1 MIFFTPRTIIHGKSD
16 ANKSANERAFGD
28 LARAEYFADSSLEA
42 IMNFGLRQVFRL
54 RYRIFRGRLAITIVF
69 ALLASSFSGQTSATG
84 ALAGEILDPTGAVIP
99 SATLLLVNQ
108 STRRTLTAK
117 SSDSGRFSF
126 LLLPPGSYELQAR
139 KTDFETLYLFDL
151 EVYVTETL
159 EVEARMRIATQFQN
173 TEVLSQPLMVQIDN
187 SALGRVVNESTV
199 TGLPLVTRNFAQ
211 IAGLSPGV
219 AVGVYNAGELGLGGT
234 ALSQIAASNDG
245 IFVHG
250 ARSYDNNFLL
260 DGVSVSDVQGS
271 GSGSGGIPL
280 PNPDSLQEFKVQ
292 TGQYD
297 AGYGRYSGANVS
309 LVTKMGATTFHGNV
323 FEFFRNKVLNANDYF
338 RNLAGQPRGVLNEN
352 QFGFSLGGPVKK
364 EKLFFF
370 SSYQGTRQVN
380 GLASGQSRVGCV
392 ASVVEPPLTNDRS
405 PAALGRLFAGMAGSL
420 GGVTIKADGSNINPS
435 ALALANLKLPDGSFV
450 IPTPQT
456 NDQSKPLVQQGFS
469 VFSNP
474 CHFSENQFLANLEY
488 LHSTT
493 SKYDIRFFISPDNQN
508 VTLPGNG
515 LNPIGNVPG
524 FSSPS
529 NSDFVVVSIAR
540 TDTFRNGSL
549 NEGRFG
555 YVRITTNTRAE
566 SAFNWSGIGVAE
578 GEMSHNNELPSLEIQ
593 GSVSIASG
601 FPRNITQNSFF
612 FGNVYSLVHGAHT
625 LRLGGSITRI
635 QDNINLV
642 GLGSFLRFLSWP
654 DFLLGLSA
662 AGNGTR
668 FSNVF
673 SSFDDFG
680 LTQREYRAWEGS
692 AFAQDNYRIT
702 SSLTLNAGIR
712 YERLGQFG
720 DNLGRNASF
729 DFNKAV
735 ANPPPAGS
743 LAGYIV
749 ASNFPG
755 TLPAGVARTNNT
767 FGNYA
772 EGQNTIVPRI
782 GFAQLIVPGSV
793 RSVLRGGYGMYYSRP
808 TGQAFYQNVLGA
820 PFSVFRLNSGLAN
833 ASATFQAP
841 FPQPF
846 PTPQSFPM
854 FPAYSPTSAT
864 TVYAVSP
871 YFQPAVIQQY
881 SLNLQTEVQEG
892 WLLEVGYVGT
902 HGLHLVRQRSLNQ
915 ALFASAENPIRGVST
930 NTVANIASRLPVLG
944 VPPDSGV
951 EMESEGGSSYNGLEV
966 SMTKRLSH
974 GFQFLASY
982 TFSKT
987 LDTDGADINSTSS
1000 GNGLTLGDQNSPIM
1014 RWGRASFDRTHR
1026 FVVSGIWGFPTPGK
1040 AFERRFFGGWGISG
1054 IATIQSGKATTIA
1067 DTNPNNVFGIIE
1079 DKAGL
1084 SGTCTKSQFV
1094 AGGPI
1099 TGKLDHYFN
1108 ASCFLTPPVIGAAGI
1123 GTGFGN
1129 SATGITNGPGQANID
1144 LAISKT
1150 RRLRWLSD
1158 GSVQFRTEVY
1168 NALNHPQFAD
1178 PDNDFASPA
1187 FGVISRTSVN
1197 PRIVQFALKLA
1208 F

>member
-1 MIFFTPRTIIHGKSD
+1 MNLRLGQVYRLLPRICLSGLT
-16 ANKSANERAFGD
+16 ATA
-28 LARAEYFADSSLEA
+28 A
-42 IMNFGLRQVFRL
+42 I
-54 RYRIFRGRLAITIVF
+54 
-69 ALLASSFSGQTSATG
+69 ALLISPLSSQTTATG
-84 ALAGEILDPTGAVIP
+84 ALAGELLDPSGAVIP
-99 SATLLLVNQ
+99 GATLRLVDQ
-108 STRRTLTAK
+108 STSRTLTAI

-126 LLLPPGSYELQAR
+126 LLLPPGSYELQAS
-139 KTDFETLYLFDL
+139 KTDFETLKLFGL

-159 EVEARMRIATQFQN
+159 EVEARMRLATQFQQ
-173 TEVLSQPLMVQIDN
+173 TQVVSEPLMVQTDN

-219 AVGVYNAGELGLGGT
+219 AVGVYNAGELGMGGT
-234 ALSQIAASNDG
+234 ALSQIAPSNDG

-297 AGYGRYSGANVS
+297 AGYGRYAGANVS
-309 LVTKMGATTFHGNV
+309 LVTKTGANTFHGNV
-323 FEFFRNKVLNANDYF
+323 FEFFRNKVLNANDFF
-338 RNLAGQPRGVLNEN
+338 RNLAGQPRAVLDEN
-352 QFGFSLGGPVKK
+352 QFGFSLGGPIKK
-364 EKLFFF
+364 EKLLFF
-370 SSYQGTRQVN
+370 SSYQGTRQDN

-456 NDQSKPLVQQGFS
+456 RDQSKPFVQEGFS
-469 VFSNP
+469 VFSDP
-474 CHFSENQFLANLEY
+474 CHFSQNQFLANLEH
-488 LHSTT
+488 LSSTT
-493 SKYDIRFFISPDNQN
+493 GKYDIRFFVSPDNQN
-508 VTLPGNG
+508 VTFPGNG

-540 TDTFRNGSL
+540 TDTFPNGSL
-549 NEGRFG
+549 NDGRFG
-555 YVRITTNTRAE
+555 YVRTTTNTRAE
-566 SAFNWSGIGVAE
+566 GAFDWSDIGVAE
-578 GEMSHNNELPSLEIQ
+578 GAMSNNNELPSLEIQ

-612 FGNVYSLVHGAHT
+612 FGDVYSLVHGAHT
-625 LRLGGSITRI
+625 LRLGGSITRV

-662 AGNGTR
+662 KDNGTT

-680 LTQREYRAWEGS
+680 LTVREYRAWEGS
-692 AFAQDNYRIT
+692 AFVQDNYRIT

-720 DNLGRNASF
+720 DNLGRNATF

-735 ANPPPAGS
+735 ANPPPEGS

-772 EGQNTIVPRI
+772 EGQDTIAPRI
-782 GFAQLIVPGSV
+782 GFAEQIMPRSMQ
-793 RSVLRGGYGMYYSRP
+793 SVLRGGYGIYYSLP

-833 ASATFQAP
+833 ANATFQAP

-854 FPAYSPTSAT
+854 FPAYSPASTT

-871 YFQPAVIQQY
+871 YFRSAIIQQY
-881 SLNLQTEVQEG
+881 SLNLQTEASEG

-902 HGLHLVRQRSLNQ
+902 HGSHLVRQRSLNQ
-915 ALFASAENPIRGVST
+915 ALPASAEDPIRGVST
-930 NTVANIASRLPVLG
+930 NTVANIALRLPVLG
-944 VPPDSGV
+944 IPPDSGV

-974 GFQFLASY
+974 GFQLLASY

-1026 FVVSGIWGFPTPGK
+1026 FVISGIWEFPSPTK
-1040 AFERRFFGGWGISG
+1040 AFERGVLGGWGVSG
-1054 IATIQSGKATTIA
+1054 IATIQSGKAMTIA
-1067 DTNPNNVFGIIE
+1067 DTNPNNVFGISE

-1094 AGGPI
+1094 TNGPI
-1099 TGKLDHYFN
+1099 TNKLDHYFN
-1108 ASCFLTPPVIGAAGI
+1108 ASCFITPLVIGADGI

-1150 RRLRWLSD
+1150 APLRWLSD
-1158 GSVQFRTEVY
+1158 SSSVQFRTEMY

-1187 FGVISRTSVN
+1187 FGVIRRTSVN
-1197 PRIVQFALKLA
+1197 PRVVQLALKLA

>member
-1 MIFFTPRTIIHGKSD
+1 
-16 ANKSANERAFGD
+16 
-28 LARAEYFADSSLEA
+28 
-42 IMNFGLRQVFRL
+42 MNFRLRRVFRL
-54 RYRIFRGRLAITIVF
+54 QRQISRGGLAVITVV
-69 ALLASSFSGQTSATG
+69 ALLAPPLSSQTTATG
-84 ALAGEILDPTGAVIP
+84 ALAGEVLDPSGAVVP
-99 SATLLLVNQ
+99 GATLRLVDQ
-108 STRRTLTAK
+108 STSRTLTGI
-117 SSDSGRFSF
+117 SSNSGRFSF
-126 LLLPPGSYELQAR
+126 LLLPPGSYELQAS
-139 KTDFETLYLFDL
+139 KPDFETLELLGL

-159 EVEARMRIATQFQN
+159 EVEARMRLATQFQQAR
-173 TEVLSQPLMVQIDN
+173 VVPDPLMVQTDT

-234 ALSQIAASNDG
+234 ALSQIAPSNDG

-250 ARSYDNNFLL
+250 SRSYDNNFLL
-260 DGVSVSDVQGS
+260 DGISVSDVQGS

-297 AGYGRYSGANVS
+297 AGYGRYAGANVS
-309 LVTKMGATTFHGNV
+309 LVTKTGANTFHGNV
-323 FEFFRNKVLNANDYF
+323 FEFFRNKVLNANDFF
-338 RNLAGQPRGVLNEN
+338 RNLAGQPRAVLNEN
-352 QFGFSLGGPVKK
+352 QFGFSLGGPIKK
-364 EKLFFF
+364 GKLLFF

-456 NDQSKPLVQQGFS
+456 RDQSKPLVQQGFS
-469 VFSNP
+469 VFSDP
-474 CHFSENQFLANLEY
+474 CHFSQNQFLANLEY
-488 LHSTT
+488 LPSATG
-493 SKYDIRFFISPDNQN
+493 KYDIRFFISPDNQN
-508 VTLPGNG
+508 VTFPGNG

-529 NSDFVVVSIAR
+529 DSDFVVGSIAR
-540 TDTFRNGSL
+540 TDTFPNGSL
-549 NEGRFG
+549 NDGRFG
-555 YVRITTNTRAE
+555 YVRTTTNTRAE
-566 SAFNWSGIGVAE
+566 GAFNWSDIGVAE
-578 GEMSHNNELPSLEIQ
+578 GSMSNNNELPSLEIQ

-601 FPRNITQNSFF
+601 FPRNITQNSLF
-612 FGNVYSLVHGAHT
+612 FGDVFSLVHGAHT
-625 LRLGGSITRI
+625 LRLGGSITRV

-642 GLGSFLRFLSWP
+642 GLGSLLRFLSWP

-662 AGNGTR
+662 KENGTT

-680 LTQREYRAWEGS
+680 LTVREYRAWEGS
-692 AFAQDNYRIT
+692 AFVQDNYRVT
-702 SSLTLNAGIR
+702 SSFTLNAGIR

-720 DNLGRNASF
+720 DNLGRNATF

-735 ANPPPAGS
+735 ANPPSEGS

-755 TLPAGVARTNNT
+755 TLPAGVTRADNT

-772 EGQNTIVPRI
+772 EGQDTIAPRI
-782 GFAQLIVPGSV
+782 GFAEQIMPRSM
-793 RSVLRGGYGMYYSRP
+793 RSVLRGGYGIYYSRP

-833 ASATFQAP
+833 ANATFQAP

-871 YFQPAVIQQY
+871 YFRSAIIQQY
-881 SLNLQTEVQEG
+881 SLNLQTEAWEG

-902 HGLHLVRQRSLNQ
+902 HGSHLVRQRSLNQ
-915 ALFASAENPIRGVST
+915 ALSASAENPIRGVST
-930 NTVANIASRLPVLG
+930 NTVANIALRLPVLG
-944 VPPDSGV
+944 IPPDSGV

-966 SMTKRLSH
+966 SMTKRLNH

-1014 RWGRASFDRTHR
+1014 RWGRASFDRAHR
-1026 FVVSGIWGFPTPGK
+1026 FVISGTWEFPSPAK
-1040 AFERRFFGGWGISG
+1040 FFERQLLGGWGVSG
-1054 IATIQSGKATTIA
+1054 IATIQSGKAITIE
-1067 DTNPNNVFGIIE
+1067 DTNPNNVFGISE

-1084 SGTCTKSQFV
+1084 LGTCTKSQFV
-1094 AGGPI
+1094 TDGPI
-1099 TGKLDHYFN
+1099 TNKLDHYFN
-1108 ASCFLTPPVIGAAGI
+1108 ASCFITPPVIGADGI

-1129 SATGITNGPGQANID
+1129 TATGITNGPGQANID

-1150 RRLRWLSD
+1150 TPLRRLSD
-1158 GSVQFRTEVY
+1158 SSSVQFRTEVY
-1168 NALNHPQFAD
+1168 NAMNHPQFAD

-1187 FGVISRTSVN
+1187 FGVIRTTSVN
-1197 PRIVQFALKLA
+1197 PRVVQFALKLA

>member
-1 MIFFTPRTIIHGKSD
+1 
-16 ANKSANERAFGD
+16 
-28 LARAEYFADSSLEA
+28 
-42 IMNFGLRQVFRL
+42 MNFRSRQVLRL
-54 RYRIFRGRLAITIVF
+54 QRRIFRGGLAVIMVL
-69 ALLASSFSGQTSATG
+69 ALLALPLSSQTTATG
-84 ALAGEILDPTGAVIP
+84 ALAGELLDPSGAVIP
-99 SATLLLVNQ
+99 GATVRLVDH
-108 STRRTLTAK
+108 STSRTLTTT

-126 LLLPPGSYELQAR
+126 LLLPPGSYELQAS
-139 KTDFETLYLFDL
+139 KTDFETLELFGL

-159 EVEARMRIATQFQN
+159 EVEGRMRLATQFQQARVVS
-173 TEVLSQPLMVQIDN
+173 EPLMVQTDT

-297 AGYGRYSGANVS
+297 AGYGRYAGANVS
-309 LVTKMGATTFHGNV
+309 LVTKMGANTFHGNV

-338 RNLAGQPRGVLNEN
+338 RNLAGQPRAVLNEN
-352 QFGFSLGGPVKK
+352 QFGFSLGGPIKK
-364 EKLFFF
+364 EQLLFF

-405 PAALGRLFAGMAGSL
+405 PVALGRLFARMTGSL

-435 ALALANLKLPDGSFV
+435 ALALTNLKLPNGSFV

-456 NDQSKPLVQQGFS
+456 TDQSKPLVQQGFS
-469 VFSNP
+469 VFSDP
-474 CHFSENQFLANLEY
+474 CHYSQNQFLANLEY
-488 LHSTT
+488 LPSTT
-493 SKYDIRFFISPDNQN
+493 RKYDIRFFISPDNQN
-508 VTLPGNG
+508 VTFPGNG

-540 TDTFRNGSL
+540 TDTLPNGSL
-549 NEGRFG
+549 NDGRFG
-555 YVRITTNTRAE
+555 FVRTTTNTTAE
-566 SAFNWSGIGVAE
+566 SAFNWSDIGVAE
-578 GEMSHNNELPSLEIQ
+578 GAMSNNNELPSLEIQ

-612 FGNVYSLVHGAHT
+612 FGDVYSLVHGAHT
-625 LRLGGSITRI
+625 LRLGGSITLV

-662 AGNGTR
+662 KNNGTT

-680 LTQREYRAWEGS
+680 LTVRQYRAWEGS

-720 DNLGRNASF
+720 DNLGRNATF

-735 ANPPPAGS
+735 ANPPPEGS

-755 TLPAGVARTNNT
+755 TLPAGVARTNNK

-772 EGQNTIVPRI
+772 EGQDTIGPRI
-782 GFAQLIVPGSV
+782 GFAEQIIPRSM
-793 RSVLRGGYGMYYSRP
+793 RSVLRGGYGIYYSRP

-820 PFSVFRLNSGLAN
+820 PFSVFHLNSGVAN
-833 ASATFQAP
+833 ANATLQAP

-854 FPAYSPTSAT
+854 FPVYSPASAT

-871 YFQPAVIQQY
+871 YFRSAIIQQY
-881 SLNLQTEVQEG
+881 SLNLQTEAPEG

-902 HGLHLVRQRSLNQ
+902 HGSHLVRQRSLNQ
-915 ALFASAENPIRGVST
+915 ALSASAENRIRGAST
-930 NTVANIASRLPVLG
+930 NTVANIALRLPVLG
-944 VPPDSGV
+944 IPPDSGV

-982 TFSKT
+982 TFLKT

-1026 FVVSGIWGFPTPGK
+1026 FVISGIWEFPSPAK
-1040 AFERRFFGGWGISG
+1040 AFEHAALGGWIVAG
-1054 IATIQSGKATTIA
+1054 IATIQSGKAMTIA
-1067 DTNPNNVFGIIE
+1067 DTNPNNVFGISE

-1084 SGTCTKSQFV
+1084 SGTCTKNQFV
-1094 AGGPI
+1094 TNGPI
-1099 TGKLDHYFN
+1099 TNKLDHYFN
-1108 ASCFLTPPVIGAAGI
+1108 FSCFATPPVIGADGI

-1129 SATGITNGPGQANID
+1129 SATGLTNGPGQTNID

-1150 RRLRWLSD
+1150 TPFRWLSD
-1158 GSVQFRTEVY
+1158 SSSVQFRTEMY
-1168 NALNHPQFAD
+1168 NALNHTQFAD
-1178 PDNDFASPA
+1178 PDNDFASPT
-1187 FGVISRTSVN
+1187 FGVIRRTSVN
-1197 PRIVQFALKLA
+1197 PRVIQLALKLA

>member
-1 MIFFTPRTIIHGKSD
+1 
-16 ANKSANERAFGD
+16 
-28 LARAEYFADSSLEA
+28 
-42 IMNFGLRQVFRL
+42 MNLRLRQVYRL
-54 RYRIFRGRLAITIVF
+54 LPRICLSGFTATVAI
-69 ALLASSFSGQTSATG
+69 ALLISPLSSQTTATG
-84 ALAGEILDPTGAVIP
+84 ALAGELLDPSGAVIP
-99 SATLLLVNQ
+99 GATLRLVDQ
-108 STRRTLTAK
+108 STSRTLTVI

-126 LLLPPGSYELQAR
+126 LLLPPGSYELQAS
-139 KTDFETLYLFDL
+139 KTDFTPLELFGL

-159 EVEARMRIATQFQN
+159 EVEARMRLATQFQQA
-173 TEVLSQPLMVQIDN
+173 EVVSKPLMVQTDN
-187 SALGRVVNESTV
+187 SALGRVVNEGTL

-234 ALSQIAASNDG
+234 ALSQIAPSNDG

-260 DGVSVSDVQGS
+260 DGISVSDVQGS

-297 AGYGRYSGANVS
+297 AGYGRYAGANVS
-309 LVTKMGATTFHGNV
+309 LVTKTGANTFHGNV
-323 FEFFRNKVLNANDYF
+323 FEFFRNRVLNANDFF
-338 RNLAGQPRGVLNEN
+338 RNLAGQPRAVLNEN
-352 QFGFSLGGPVKK
+352 QFGFSLGGPIKK
-364 EKLFFF
+364 EKLLFF

-405 PAALGRLFAGMAGSL
+405 AAALGRLFAGMAGSL
-420 GGVTIKADGSNINPS
+420 GGVTIKADGSNINSS

-456 NDQSKPLVQQGFS
+456 RDQSKPLVQQGFS
-469 VFSNP
+469 VFSDP
-474 CHFSENQFLANLEY
+474 CHFSQNQFLANLEY
-488 LHSTT
+488 LPSTT
-493 SKYDIRFFISPDNQN
+493 RKYDIRFFISPDNQN
-508 VTLPGNG
+508 VTFSGNG

-524 FSSPS
+524 FLSPS

-540 TDTFRNGSL
+540 TDTFPNGSL
-549 NEGRFG
+549 NDARFG
-555 YVRITTNTRAE
+555 YVRTTTNTRAE
-566 SAFNWSGIGVAE
+566 GAFNWSDIGVAE
-578 GEMSHNNELPSLEIQ
+578 GAMSNNNELPSLEIQ

-612 FGNVYSLVHGAHT
+612 FGDVYSLVHGAHT
-625 LRLGGSITRI
+625 LRLGGSITRV

-662 AGNGTR
+662 KDNGTT

-680 LTQREYRAWEGS
+680 LTAREYRAWEGS
-692 AFAQDNYRIT
+692 AFVQDNYRIT
-702 SSLTLNAGIR
+702 SSMTLNAGIR

-720 DNLGRNASF
+720 DNLGRNATF

-735 ANPPPAGS
+735 ANPPPEGS
-743 LAGYIV
+743 VAGYIV

-772 EGQNTIVPRI
+772 EGQDTVAPRI
-782 GFAQLIVPGSV
+782 GFAEQIMSGST
-793 RSVLRGGYGMYYSRP
+793 RSVLRGGYGIYYSRP

-820 PFSVFRLNSGLAN
+820 PFSEFRLNSGLAN
-833 ASATFQAP
+833 ANATFQAP

-854 FPAYSPTSAT
+854 FPAYSPVSTT

-871 YFQPAVIQQY
+871 YFRSAIIQQY
-881 SLNLQTEVQEG
+881 SLNLQAEASED

-902 HGLHLVRQRSLNQ
+902 HGSHLVRQRSLNQ
-915 ALFASAENPIRGVST
+915 ALSASAEDPIRGVST
-930 NTVANIASRLPVLG
+930 NTVANIALRLPVLG
-944 VPPDSGV
+944 IPPDSGV

-1000 GNGLTLGDQNSPIM
+1000 GNGLTLGDQNSPGM

-1026 FVVSGIWGFPTPGK
+1026 FIISGIWELPSPAK
-1040 AFERRFFGGWGISG
+1040 AFEHWFLGGWEVSG
-1054 IATIQSGKATTIA
+1054 IATIQSGRAMTIA
-1067 DTNPNNVFGIIE
+1067 DTNPNNVFGISE

-1094 AGGPI
+1094 TNGPI
-1099 TGKLDHYFN
+1099 TNNLDHYFN
-1108 ASCFLTPPVIGAAGI
+1108 ASCFITPLVIGADGI

-1129 SATGITNGPGQANID
+1129 SATGITNGPRQTNID

-1150 RRLRWLSD
+1150 TPLRWLSD
-1158 GSVQFRTEVY
+1158 RSSVQFRTEMY

-1187 FGVISRTSVN
+1187 FGVITRTSVN
-1197 PRIVQFALKLA
+1197 PRVVQFALKLA

>member
-1 MIFFTPRTIIHGKSD
+1 
-16 ANKSANERAFGD
+16 
-28 LARAEYFADSSLEA
+28 
-42 IMNFGLRQVFRL
+42 MNFRL
-54 RYRIFRGRLAITIVF
+54 RRVFSPRRRIFRGGLAVTTVI
-69 ALLASSFSGQTSATG
+69 ALLASHLSGQTTATG
-84 ALAGEILDPTGAVIP
+84 ALAGELLDPTGAVIP
-99 SATLLLVNQ
+99 GATLRLVNR
-108 STRRTLTAK
+108 STSRTLTAI

-126 LLLPPGSYELQAR
+126 LLLPPGSYELQAT
-139 KTDFETLYLFDL
+139 KADFETLELFGL

-159 EVEARMRIATQFQN
+159 EVEARMRLATQFQN
-173 TEVLSQPLMVQIDN
+173 TQVVSGPLMVQADN
-187 SALGRVVNESTV
+187 SALGRVVNESTIA
-199 TGLPLVTRNFAQ
+199 GLPLVTRNFAQ

-219 AVGVYNAGELGLGGT
+219 AIGVSNAGELGLGGT
-234 ALSQIAASNDG
+234 ALSQIAPSNDG

-260 DGVSVSDVQGS
+260 DGLSVSDVQGS

-292 TGQYD
+292 TAQYD
-297 AGYGRYSGANVS
+297 AGYGRYAGANVS
-309 LVTKMGATTFHGNV
+309 LVTKTGANTFHGNI
-323 FEFFRNKVLNANDYF
+323 FEFFRNKVLNANDFF
-338 RNLAGQPRGVLNEN
+338 RNFAGQPRAVLNEN
-352 QFGFSLGGPVKK
+352 QFGFSLGGPIKK
-364 EKLFFF
+364 EKLLFF

-405 PAALGRLFAGMAGSL
+405 PASLGRLFAGMAGSL

-435 ALALANLKLPDGSFV
+435 AIALTNLELPDGSFV

-456 NDQSKPLVQQGFS
+456 RDESKPLVQQGFS
-469 VFSNP
+469 VFSNQ

-488 LHSTT
+488 LPSTT
-493 SKYDIRFFISPDNQN
+493 GKYDIRFFIAPDNQN
-508 VTLPGNG
+508 VTFPGNG

-524 FSSPS
+524 FLSPS

-540 TDTFRNGSL
+540 ADTFRNGSI
-549 NEGRFG
+549 NDGRFG
-555 YVRITTNTRAE
+555 YVRTTTNTRAE
-566 SAFNWSGIGVAE
+566 SAFSWSEIGVAE
-578 GEMSHNNELPSLEIQ
+578 GAMSNNNELPSLVIQ

-612 FGNVYSLVHGAHT
+612 FGDVYSFVDGAHT
-625 LRLGGSITRI
+625 LRLGGSITRV

-642 GLGSFLRFLSWP
+642 GLGSLLRFLSWP

-662 AGNGTR
+662 KDNGTT

-680 LTQREYRAWEGS
+680 LTVREYRAWEGS
-692 AFAQDNYRIT
+692 AFVQDTYRVT
-702 SSLTLNAGIR
+702 GSLTLNAGIR

-720 DNLGRNASF
+720 DNLGRNATF

-755 TLPAGVARTNNT
+755 TPPAGVARTNNT

-772 EGQNTIVPRI
+772 EGQDTIAPRI
-782 GFAQLIVPGSV
+782 GFAEQIMPRSM
-793 RSVLRGGYGMYYSRP
+793 RSVLRGGYGIYYSRP

-833 ASATFQAP
+833 VNATFQAP

-846 PTPQSFPM
+846 PTPQSFPV
-854 FPAYSPTSAT
+854 FPAYSPASTT

-871 YFQPAVIQQY
+871 HFRSAIIQQY
-881 SLNLQTEVQEG
+881 SLNLQTEASEG

-902 HGLHLVRQRSLNQ
+902 HGSQLVRQRSLNQ
-915 ALFASAENPIRGVST
+915 ALSASSENPIRSVST
-930 NTVANIASRLPVLG
+930 NTVANIALRLPVLG
-944 VPPDSGV
+944 IPPDSGV
-951 EMESEGGSSYNGLEV
+951 EMESEGASSYNGLEV
-966 SMTKRLSH
+966 SMTKRLSR

-1026 FVVSGIWGFPTPGK
+1026 FVISGIWEFPSPAK
-1040 AFERRFFGGWGISG
+1040 AFERRFLGGWGVSG
-1054 IATIQSGKATTIA
+1054 IATIQSGKAMTIA
-1067 DTNPNNVFGIIE
+1067 DTNPNNVFGISE
-1079 DKAGL
+1079 DKAAL

-1094 AGGPI
+1094 TNGPI
-1099 TGKLDHYFN
+1099 TNNLDHYFN
-1108 ASCFLTPPVIGAAGI
+1108 ASCFITPPVIGADGI

-1150 RRLRWLSD
+1150 TPLRSLSD
-1158 GSVQFRTEVY
+1158 SSSVQFRTEMY
-1168 NALNHPQFAD
+1168 NAFNHPQFAD

-1187 FGVISRTSVN
+1187 FGVIRRTSVN
-1197 PRIVQFALKLA
+1197 PRVVQFAIKLA

>member
-1 MIFFTPRTIIHGKSD
+1 
-16 ANKSANERAFGD
+16 
-28 LARAEYFADSSLEA
+28 
-42 IMNFGLRQVFRL
+42 MNFRL
-54 RYRIFRGRLAITIVF
+54 RRVFIPRRRIFRGELAIATVI
-69 ALLASSFSGQTSATG
+69 ALLAPTLSSQTTATG
-84 ALAGEILDPTGAVIP
+84 ALAGELLDPSGAVIP
-99 SATLLLVNQ
+99 GATLRLVDQ
-108 STRRTLTAK
+108 STSRTLTAI

-126 LLLPPGSYELQAR
+126 LLLSPGSYELRAS
-139 KTDFETLYLFDL
+139 KTDFENLELFGL
-151 EVYVTETL
+151 QVSVTETL
-159 EVEARMRIATQFQN
+159 EVEARMRLATQIQQAQVVS
-173 TEVLSQPLMVQIDN
+173 EPVMVQTDT

-234 ALSQIAASNDG
+234 ALSQIAPSNDG

-260 DGVSVSDVQGS
+260 DGISVSDVQGS
-271 GSGSGGIPL
+271 GSGSGGIPV

-297 AGYGRYSGANVS
+297 AGYGRYAGANVS
-309 LVTKMGATTFHGNV
+309 LVTKTGANIFHGNV

-338 RNLAGQPRGVLNEN
+338 RNLAGQPRAVLNEN
-352 QFGFSLGGPVKK
+352 QFGFSLGGPIKK
-364 EKLFFF
+364 ERLLFF

-456 NDQSKPLVQQGFS
+456 RDQSKPLVQQGFS
-469 VFSNP
+469 VFSDP
-474 CHFSENQFLANLEY
+474 CHFSQNQFLANLEY
-488 LHSTT
+488 LSSTT
-493 SKYDIRFFISPDNQN
+493 GKYDIRFFISPDYQN
-508 VTLPGNG
+508 VTFPGNG

-540 TDTFRNGSL
+540 TDTLPNGSL
-549 NEGRFG
+549 NDGRFG
-555 YVRITTNTRAE
+555 YVRTTTNTRAE
-566 SAFNWSGIGVAE
+566 GAFNWSDIGVAE
-578 GEMSHNNELPSLEIQ
+578 GTMSNNNELPSLEIQ

-612 FGNVYSLVHGAHT
+612 FGDVFSLVHGAHT
-625 LRLGGSITRI
+625 LRLGGSITRF

-642 GLGSFLRFLSWP
+642 GLGSLLRFLSWP

-662 AGNGTR
+662 KDNGTT

-680 LTQREYRAWEGS
+680 LTVREYRAWEGS
-692 AFAQDNYRIT
+692 AFVQDNYRIT

-720 DNLGRNASF
+720 DNLGRNATF

-735 ANPPPAGS
+735 ANPPPVGS

-772 EGQNTIVPRI
+772 EGQDTIAPRI
-782 GFAQLIVPGSV
+782 GFAERIMPRSM
-793 RSVLRGGYGMYYSRP
+793 RSVLRGGYGIYYSQP

-841 FPQPF
+841 FQQPF

-854 FPAYSPTSAT
+854 FPRYSPTSTT

-871 YFQPAVIQQY
+871 YFRSAIIQQY
-881 SLNLQTEVQEG
+881 SLNLQAEVSEG
-892 WLLEVGYVGT
+892 WLLEVGYAGT
-902 HGLHLVRQRSLNQ
+902 HGSHLVRQRSLNQ
-915 ALFASAENPIRGVST
+915 ALSASAENSIRGVST
-930 NTVANIASRLPVLG
+930 NSIANIALRLPVLG
-944 VPPDSGV
+944 IPPDSGV

-974 GFQFLASY
+974 GFQLLASY

-1026 FVVSGIWGFPTPGK
+1026 FVISGIWEFPNPTK
-1040 AFERRFFGGWGISG
+1040 AFERGVLGGWGLSG
-1054 IATIQSGKATTIA
+1054 IATIQSGKAMTIA
-1067 DTNPNNVFGIIE
+1067 DTNPNNVFGISE
-1079 DKAGL
+1079 DKAGV

-1094 AGGPI
+1094 TNGPI
-1099 TGKLDHYFN
+1099 TNKLDHYFD
-1108 ASCFLTPPVIGAAGI
+1108 ASCFMTPQVIGADGI

-1150 RRLRWLSD
+1150 TPLRRLSD
-1158 GSVQFRTEVY
+1158 SSSVQFRTEMY

-1187 FGVISRTSVN
+1187 FGVIGSTSVN
-1197 PRIVQFALKLA
+1197 PRVVQFALKLT

>member
-1 MIFFTPRTIIHGKSD
+1 MAAT
-16 ANKSANERAFGD
+16 A
-28 LARAEYFADSSLEA
+28 A
-42 IMNFGLRQVFRL
+42 I
-54 RYRIFRGRLAITIVF
+54 
-69 ALLASSFSGQTSATG
+69 ALLISPLSSQTTATG
-84 ALAGEILDPTGAVIP
+84 ALAGELLDPSGAVIP
-99 SATLLLVNQ
+99 GATLRLVDQ
-108 STRRTLTAK
+108 STSRTLTAI

-126 LLLPPGSYELQAR
+126 LLLPPGSYELQAS
-139 KTDFETLYLFDL
+139 KTDFETLELFGL

-159 EVEARMRIATQFQN
+159 EVEARMRLATQFQQ
-173 TEVLSQPLMVQIDN
+173 TQVVSEPLMVQTDN

-234 ALSQIAASNDG
+234 ALSQIAPSNDG

-260 DGVSVSDVQGS
+260 DGISVSDVQGS

-297 AGYGRYSGANVS
+297 AGYGRYAGANVS
-309 LVTKMGATTFHGNV
+309 LVTKTGANTFHGNV
-323 FEFFRNKVLNANDYF
+323 FEFFRNKVLNANDFF
-338 RNLAGQPRGVLNEN
+338 RNLAGQPRAVLNEN
-352 QFGFSLGGPVKK
+352 QFGFSLGGPIKK
-364 EKLFFF
+364 EKLLFF

-456 NDQSKPLVQQGFS
+456 KDESKPLVQQGFS
-469 VFSNP
+469 VFSDP
-474 CHFSENQFLANLEY
+474 CHFSQNQFLANLEY
-488 LHSTT
+488 LPSPTG
-493 SKYDIRFFISPDNQN
+493 KYDIRFFISPDNQN
-508 VTLPGNG
+508 VTFSGNG
-515 LNPIGNVPG
+515 VNPIGNVPG

-540 TDTFRNGSL
+540 TDTFPNGSL
-549 NEGRFG
+549 NDGRFG
-555 YVRITTNTRAE
+555 YVRTTTNTRAE
-566 SAFNWSGIGVAE
+566 GAFNWSDIGVAE
-578 GEMSHNNELPSLEIQ
+578 GAMSNNNELPSLEIQ

-612 FGNVYSLVHGAHT
+612 FGDVYSLVHGAHT
-625 LRLGGSITRI
+625 LRLGGSITRV

-662 AGNGTR
+662 KDNGTT

-680 LTQREYRAWEGS
+680 LTVREYRAWEGS
-692 AFAQDNYRIT
+692 AFVQDNYRIT

-720 DNLGRNASF
+720 DNLGRNATF

-735 ANPPPAGS
+735 ANPPPEGS

-772 EGQNTIVPRI
+772 EGQDTIAPRI
-782 GFAQLIVPGSV
+782 GFAEQIMPRSM
-793 RSVLRGGYGMYYSRP
+793 RSVLRGGYGIYYSRP

-833 ASATFQAP
+833 ANATFQAP

-854 FPAYSPTSAT
+854 FPAYSPASTT

-871 YFQPAVIQQY
+871 YFRSAIIQQY
-881 SLNLQTEVQEG
+881 SLNLQTEASEG

-902 HGLHLVRQRSLNQ
+902 HGSHLVRQRSLNQ
-915 ALFASAENPIRGVST
+915 ALSASAENPIRGVST
-930 NTVANIASRLPVLG
+930 NTVANIALRLPVLG
-944 VPPDSGV
+944 IPPDSGV

-1026 FVVSGIWGFPTPGK
+1026 FVISGIWEFPSPAK
-1040 AFERRFFGGWGISG
+1040 AFERGFLGGWGVSG
-1054 IATIQSGKATTIA
+1054 IATIQSGKAMTIA
-1067 DTNPNNVFGIIE
+1067 DTNPNNVFGISE

-1094 AGGPI
+1094 TNGPI
-1099 TGKLDHYFN
+1099 TNKLDHYFN
-1108 ASCFLTPPVIGAAGI
+1108 ASCFITPLVIGADGI

-1150 RRLRWLSD
+1150 TPLRWLSD
-1158 GSVQFRTEVY
+1158 SSSVQFRTEMY

-1187 FGVISRTSVN
+1187 FGVIGRTSVN
-1197 PRIVQFALKLA
+1197 PRVVQFALKLA

>member
-1 MIFFTPRTIIHGKSD
+1 
-16 ANKSANERAFGD
+16 
-28 LARAEYFADSSLEA
+28 
-42 IMNFGLRQVFRL
+42 MNFRL
-54 RYRIFRGRLAITIVF
+54 RRGFSPRRRIFRGGLAVTTVI
-69 ALLASSFSGQTSATG
+69 ALLASHLSGQTTATG
-84 ALAGEILDPTGAVIP
+84 ALAGELLDPTGAVIP
-99 SATLLLVNQ
+99 GATLRLVNR
-108 STRRTLTAK
+108 STSRTLTAI

-126 LLLPPGSYELQAR
+126 LLLPPGSYELQAS
-139 KTDFETLYLFDL
+139 KADFETLELFGL

-159 EVEARMRIATQFQN
+159 EVEARMRLATQLQQAQ
-173 TEVLSQPLMVQIDN
+173 VVSGPLMVQTDN
-187 SALGRVVNESTV
+187 SALGRVVNESTI

-219 AVGVYNAGELGLGGT
+219 AIGVSNAGELGLGGT
-234 ALSQIAASNDG
+234 ALSQIAPSNDG

-260 DGVSVSDVQGS
+260 DGISVSDVQGS

-292 TGQYD
+292 TAQYD
-297 AGYGRYSGANVS
+297 AGYGRYAGANVS
-309 LVTKMGATTFHGNV
+309 LVTKAGTNTFHGNI
-323 FEFFRNKVLNANDYF
+323 FEFFRNKVLNANDFF
-338 RNLAGQPRGVLNEN
+338 RNFAGQPRAVLNEN
-352 QFGFSLGGPVKK
+352 QFGFSLGGPIKK
-364 EKLFFF
+364 EKLLFF

-435 ALALANLKLPDGSFV
+435 AIALANLKLPDGSFV

-456 NDQSKPLVQQGFS
+456 TDESKPLVQQGFS
-469 VFSNP
+469 VFSKP
-474 CHFSENQFLANLEY
+474 CHFSQNQFLANLEY
-488 LHSTT
+488 LPSTT
-493 SKYDIRFFISPDNQN
+493 GKYDIRFFIAPDNQN
-508 VTLPGNG
+508 VTFPGNG

-524 FSSPS
+524 FLSPS

-540 TDTFRNGSL
+540 ADTFRNGSI
-549 NEGRFG
+549 NDGRFG
-555 YVRITTNTRAE
+555 YVRTTTNTKAE
-566 SAFNWSGIGVAE
+566 SAFSWSDIGVAE
-578 GEMSHNNELPSLEIQ
+578 GAMSNNNELPSLVIQ

-612 FGNVYSLVHGAHT
+612 FGDVYSFVDGAHT
-625 LRLGGSITRI
+625 LRLGGSITRV

-642 GLGSFLRFLSWP
+642 GLGSLLRFLSWP

-662 AGNGTR
+662 KDNGTT

-680 LTQREYRAWEGS
+680 LTVREYRAWEGS
-692 AFAQDNYRIT
+692 AFVQDTYRIT
-702 SSLTLNAGIR
+702 GSLTLNAGIR

-720 DNLGRNASF
+720 DNLGRNATF

-755 TLPAGVARTNNT
+755 TPPAGVARTNNT

-772 EGQNTIVPRI
+772 EGQDTIAPRI
-782 GFAQLIVPGSV
+782 GFAEQIMPRSM
-793 RSVLRGGYGMYYSRP
+793 RSVLRGGYGIYYSRP

-833 ASATFQAP
+833 ANATFRAP

-854 FPAYSPTSAT
+854 FPAYSPASTT

-871 YFQPAVIQQY
+871 HFRSAIIQQY
-881 SLNLQTEVQEG
+881 SLNLQTEASEG

-902 HGLHLVRQRSLNQ
+902 HGSHLVRQRSLNQ
-915 ALFASAENPIRGVST
+915 ALSASAENPIRGVST
-930 NTVANIASRLPVLG
+930 NTVANIALRLPVLG
-944 VPPDSGV
+944 IPPDSGV

-1026 FVVSGIWGFPTPGK
+1026 FVISGIWEFPSPAK
-1040 AFERRFFGGWGISG
+1040 AFERRFLGGWGVSG
-1054 IATIQSGKATTIA
+1054 IATIQSGKAMTIA
-1067 DTNPNNVFGIIE
+1067 DTNPNNVFGISE

-1094 AGGPI
+1094 TNGPI
-1099 TGKLDHYFN
+1099 TNKLDHYFN
-1108 ASCFLTPPVIGAAGI
+1108 ASCFITPPVIGADGI

-1150 RRLRWLSD
+1150 TPLRWLSD
-1158 GSVQFRTEVY
+1158 SSSVQFRTEMY

-1187 FGVISRTSVN
+1187 FGVIRRTSVN
-1197 PRIVQFALKLA
+1197 PRVVQFALKLA

>member
-1 MIFFTPRTIIHGKSD
+1 MT
-16 ANKSANERAFGD
+16 
-28 LARAEYFADSSLEA
+28 A
-42 IMNFGLRQVFRL
+42 I
-54 RYRIFRGRLAITIVF
+54 
-69 ALLASSFSGQTSATG
+69 
-84 ALAGEILDPTGAVIP
+84 
-99 SATLLLVNQ
+99 
-108 STRRTLTAK
+108 

-126 LLLPPGSYELQAR
+126 LLLPPGSYELQAS
-139 KTDFETLYLFDL
+139 KADFETLELFGL

-159 EVEARMRIATQFQN
+159 EVEARMRLATQFQN
-173 TEVLSQPLMVQIDN
+173 TQVVSGPLMVQTDN
-187 SALGRVVNESTV
+187 SALGRVVNESTI

-234 ALSQIAASNDG
+234 ALSQIAPSNDG

-260 DGVSVSDVQGS
+260 DGLSVSDVQGS

-297 AGYGRYSGANVS
+297 AGYGRYAGANVS
-309 LVTKMGATTFHGNV
+309 LVTKAGGNTFHGNI
-323 FEFFRNKVLNANDYF
+323 FEFFRNKVLNANDFF
-338 RNLAGQPRGVLNEN
+338 RNFAGQPRDVLNEN
-352 QFGFSLGGPVKK
+352 QFGFSLGGPIKK
-364 EKLFFF
+364 DKLFFF

-435 ALALANLKLPDGSFV
+435 AIALANLKLPDGSFL

-456 NDQSKPLVQQGFS
+456 RDESKPLVQQGFS

-474 CHFSENQFLANLEY
+474 CHFSQNQFLANLEY
-488 LHSTT
+488 LPSTT
-493 SKYDIRFFISPDNQN
+493 GKYDIRFFIAPDNQN
-508 VTLPGNG
+508 VTFPGNG

-524 FSSPS
+524 FLSPS

-540 TDTFRNGSL
+540 ADTFRNGSI
-549 NEGRFG
+549 NDGRFG
-555 YVRITTNTRAE
+555 YVRTTTNTRAE
-566 SAFNWSGIGVAE
+566 SAFSWSDIGVAE
-578 GEMSHNNELPSLEIQ
+578 GAMSNNNELPSLVIQ

-601 FPRNITQNSFF
+601 FPRNITQNSFS
-612 FGNVYSLVHGAHT
+612 FGDVYSFVVGAHT
-625 LRLGGSITRI
+625 LRLGGSITRV

-642 GLGSFLRFLSWP
+642 GLGSLLRFLSWP

-662 AGNGTR
+662 KDNGTT

-680 LTQREYRAWEGS
+680 LTVREYRAWEGS
-692 AFAQDNYRIT
+692 AFVQDTYRIT
-702 SSLTLNAGIR
+702 GSLTLNAGIR

-735 ANPPPAGS
+735 ANPPPAES

-755 TLPAGVARTNNT
+755 TPPAGVARTNNT

-772 EGQNTIVPRI
+772 EGQDTIAPRI
-782 GFAQLIVPGSV
+782 GFAEQMMPRSM
-793 RSVLRGGYGMYYSRP
+793 RSVLRGGYGIYYSRP

-833 ASATFQAP
+833 ANATFQAP

-854 FPAYSPTSAT
+854 FPAYSPASTT

-871 YFQPAVIQQY
+871 YFRSAIIQQY
-881 SLNLQTEVQEG
+881 SLNLQTEAAEG

-902 HGLHLVRQRSLNQ
+902 HGSHLVRQRSLNQ
-915 ALFASAENPIRGVST
+915 ALSASAENPIRGVST
-930 NTVANIASRLPVLG
+930 NTVANIALRLPVLG
-944 VPPDSGV
+944 IPPDSGV

-1026 FVVSGIWGFPTPGK
+1026 FVISGIWEFPSPAK
-1040 AFERRFFGGWGISG
+1040 AFERGFLGGWGVSG
-1054 IATIQSGKATTIA
+1054 IATIQSGKAMTIA
-1067 DTNPNNVFGIIE
+1067 DTNPNNVFGISE

-1094 AGGPI
+1094 TNGPI
-1099 TGKLDHYFN
+1099 TNKLDHYFN
-1108 ASCFLTPPVIGAAGI
+1108 ASCFITPPVIGADGI

-1150 RRLRWLSD
+1150 TPLRWLSD
-1158 GSVQFRTEVY
+1158 SSSVQFRTEMY

-1197 PRIVQFALKLA
+1197 PRVVQFALKLA

>member
-1 MIFFTPRTIIHGKSD
+1 
-16 ANKSANERAFGD
+16 
-28 LARAEYFADSSLEA
+28 
-42 IMNFGLRQVFRL
+42 MNFRL
-54 RYRIFRGRLAITIVF
+54 RRGFSPRRRIFRAGLAVTTVI
-69 ALLASSFSGQTSATG
+69 ALLASPLSGQTTATG
-84 ALAGEILDPTGAVIP
+84 ALAGELLDPTGAVIP
-99 SATLLLVNQ
+99 SATLRLINR
-108 STRRTLTAK
+108 STSRTLTAI

-126 LLLPPGSYELQAR
+126 LLLPPGSYELLAS
-139 KTDFETLYLFDL
+139 KADFETLELFGL

-159 EVEARMRIATQFQN
+159 EVEARMRVATQFEN
-173 TEVLSQPLMVQIDN
+173 TQVVSEPLMVQTDN
-187 SALGRVVNESTV
+187 SALGRVANESTI

-234 ALSQIAASNDG
+234 ALSQIAPSNDG

-260 DGVSVSDVQGS
+260 DGLSVSDVQGS

-297 AGYGRYSGANVS
+297 AGYGRYAGANVS
-309 LVTKMGATTFHGNV
+309 LVTKAGANTFHGNI
-323 FEFFRNKVLNANDYF
+323 FEFFRNKVLNANDFF
-338 RNLAGQPRGVLNEN
+338 RNFAGQPRAVLNEN
-352 QFGFSLGGPVKK
+352 QFGFSLGGPIKK
-364 EKLFFF
+364 EKLLFF

-380 GLASGQSRVGCV
+380 GLASGQSREGCA

-456 NDQSKPLVQQGFS
+456 RDESKPLVQQGFS

-474 CHFSENQFLANLEY
+474 CHFSQNQFLANLEY
-488 LHSTT
+488 LPSTT
-493 SKYDIRFFISPDNQN
+493 SKYDIRFFIAPDNQN
-508 VTLPGNG
+508 VTFPGNG

-540 TDTFRNGSL
+540 TDTFRNGSI
-549 NEGRFG
+549 NDGRFG
-555 YVRITTNTRAE
+555 YVRTTTNTRAE
-566 SAFNWSGIGVAE
+566 SAFSWSDIGVAE
-578 GEMSHNNELPSLEIQ
+578 GAMSNNNELPSLEIQ

-612 FGNVYSLVHGAHT
+612 FGDVYSFVDGAHT
-625 LRLGGSITRI
+625 LRLGGSITRV

-642 GLGSFLRFLSWP
+642 GLGSLLRFLSWP

-662 AGNGTR
+662 KDNGTT

-680 LTQREYRAWEGS
+680 LTVREYRAWEGC
-692 AFAQDNYRIT
+692 AFVQDTYRIT
-702 SSLTLNAGIR
+702 RSLTLNAGVR

-720 DNLGRNASF
+720 DNLGRNATF

-735 ANPPPAGS
+735 ANPPSEGS

-755 TLPAGVARTNNT
+755 TPPAGVARTNNT

-772 EGQNTIVPRI
+772 EGQDTIAPRI
-782 GFAQLIVPGSV
+782 GFAEQIMPKSM
-793 RSVLRGGYGMYYSRP
+793 RSVLRGGYGIYYSRP

-833 ASATFQAP
+833 ANATFQAP

-854 FPAYSPTSAT
+854 FPAYSPASTT

-871 YFQPAVIQQY
+871 YFRSAIIQQY
-881 SLNLQTEVQEG
+881 SLNLQTEASEG

-902 HGLHLVRQRSLNQ
+902 HGSHLVRQRSLNQ
-915 ALFASAENPIRGVST
+915 ALSASAENPIRGVST
-930 NTVANIASRLPVLG
+930 NTVANIALRLPVLG
-944 VPPDSGV
+944 IPPDSGV

-987 LDTDGADINSTSS
+987 LDTDGAEINSTSS
-1000 GNGLTLGDQNSPIM
+1000 GNGLTLGNQNSPSM

-1026 FVVSGIWGFPTPGK
+1026 FVISGIWEFPSPV
-1040 AFERRFFGGWGISG
+1040 RRIEHAVFGGWGVAG
-1054 IATIQSGKATTIA
+1054 IVTIQSGKAITIA
-1067 DTNPNNVFGIIE
+1067 DTNPNNIFGISE

-1094 AGGPI
+1094 TNGPI
-1099 TGKLDHYFN
+1099 TNKLDHYFN
-1108 ASCFLTPPVIGAAGI
+1108 ASCFITPPVIGADGI

-1150 RRLRWLSD
+1150 TPLRWLSD
-1158 GSVQFRTEVY
+1158 SSNVQFRTEMY
-1168 NALNHPQFAD
+1168 NAFNHPQFAD

-1187 FGVISRTSVN
+1187 FGVIRRTSVN
-1197 PRIVQFALKLA
+1197 PRVVQFALKLA

>member
-1 MIFFTPRTIIHGKSD
+1 
-16 ANKSANERAFGD
+16 
-28 LARAEYFADSSLEA
+28 
-42 IMNFGLRQVFRL
+42 MNFRSRRAFRL
-54 RYRIFRGRLAITIVF
+54 RHRIFRGGLAAITVV
-69 ALLASSFSGQTSATG
+69 ALLSPPLSSQTTATG
-84 ALAGEILDPTGAVIP
+84 ALAGSLLDPSGAVIP
-99 SATLLLVNQ
+99 GATLRLIDQ
-108 STRRTLTAK
+108 STGRTLTAI

-126 LLLPPGSYELQAR
+126 LLLPPGSYELQAS
-139 KTDFETLYLFDL
+139 KTGFETLGLFGL
-151 EVYVTETL
+151 EVDVTETL
-159 EVEARMRIATQFQN
+159 EVAERMRLATQFQQ
-173 TEVLSQPLMVQIDN
+173 TQVVSEPLMVQTDT

-219 AVGVYNAGELGLGGT
+219 AAGVYNAGELGLGGT

-245 IFVHG
+245 VFVHG

-297 AGYGRYSGANVS
+297 AGYGRYAGANVS
-309 LVTKMGATTFHGNV
+309 LVTKTGANTFHGNV

-338 RNLAGQPRGVLNEN
+338 LNFAGQPRAVLNEN
-352 QFGFSLGGPVKK
+352 QFGFSLGGPIKK
-364 EKLFFF
+364 EKLLFF

-456 NDQSKPLVQQGFS
+456 TDQSKPLVQQGFS
-469 VFSNP
+469 VFSDA
-474 CHFSENQFLANLEY
+474 CHYSQNQFLANLEY
-488 LHSTT
+488 LPSTT
-493 SKYDIRFFISPDNQN
+493 GKFDIRFFISPDSQN
-508 VTLPGNG
+508 VTFPGNG
-515 LNPIGNVPG
+515 ANPIGNVPG

-540 TDTFRNGSL
+540 TDTFPNGSL
-549 NEGRFG
+549 NDGRFG
-555 YVRITTNTRAE
+555 YVRTTTNTMAE
-566 SAFNWSGIGVAE
+566 GPFSWSDIGVAE
-578 GEMSHNNELPSLEIQ
+578 GAMSNNNELPSLEIQ

-612 FGNVYSLVHGAHT
+612 FGDVYSLAHGAHT
-625 LRLGGSITRI
+625 LRLGGSITRV

-642 GLGSFLRFLSWP
+642 GLGSLMRFLSWP

-662 AGNGTR
+662 KDNGTT

-673 SSFDDFG
+673 ASFDDFG
-680 LTQREYRAWEGS
+680 LTVREYRAWEGS
-692 AFAQDNYRIT
+692 AFVQDNYRIT

-720 DNLGRNASF
+720 DNLGRNATF

-735 ANPPPAGS
+735 ANPPPEGS

-755 TLPAGVARTNNT
+755 NPPAGVARTNNT

-772 EGQNTIVPRI
+772 EGQDTIAPRI
-782 GFAQLIVPGSV
+782 GFAEQIMPRSM
-793 RSVLRGGYGMYYSRP
+793 RSVLRGGYGIYYSLP

-820 PFSVFRLNSGLAN
+820 PFSVFRLNAGLAN
-833 ASATFQAP
+833 ANANFQAP

-854 FPAYSPTSAT
+854 FPAYSPTSTT

-871 YFQPAVIQQY
+871 YFRSAIIQQY
-881 SLNLQTEVQEG
+881 SLNLQTEVPEG

-902 HGLHLVRQRSLNQ
+902 HGSHLVRQRSLNQ
-915 ALFASAENPIRGVST
+915 ALSASAENPIRGVTT
-930 NTVANIASRLPVLG
+930 NTVANIALRLPILG
-944 VPPDSGV
+944 IPPDSGV
-951 EMESEGGSSYNGLEV
+951 EMESEGASSYNGLEV

-1000 GNGLTLGDQNSPIM
+1000 GNGLTLGDQNSPIA
-1014 RWGRASFDRTHR
+1014 RWGRANFDRAHR
-1026 FVVSGIWGFPTPGK
+1026 FVISGIWQFPSPAK
-1040 AFERRFFGGWGISG
+1040 AFEHAVLGGWGVAG
-1054 IATIQSGKATTIA
+1054 IATIQSGKPMTIA
-1067 DTNPNNVFGIIE
+1067 DTNPNNVFGISE
-1079 DKAGL
+1079 DKAAL

-1094 AGGPI
+1094 TGGPI

-1108 ASCFLTPPVIGAAGI
+1108 ASCFITPPVIGADGV

-1129 SATGITNGPGQANID
+1129 SATGLTNGPGQANID

-1150 RRLRWLSD
+1150 TPLRWISD
-1158 GSVQFRTEVY
+1158 NTTVQFRAELY

-1178 PDNDFASPA
+1178 PDNDFASPS
-1187 FGVISRTSVN
+1187 FGVIRTTSVN
-1197 PRIVQFALKLA
+1197 PRVVQFALKLA

>member
-1 MIFFTPRTIIHGKSD
+1 
-16 ANKSANERAFGD
+16 
-28 LARAEYFADSSLEA
+28 
-42 IMNFGLRQVFRL
+42 MNFRLRRVFRL
-54 RYRIFRGRLAITIVF
+54 RRGIFRGGLAVITVV
-69 ALLASSFSGQTSATG
+69 ALSGPPLSSQTTATG
-84 ALAGEILDPTGAVIP
+84 ALAGELLDPSGAAIP
-99 SATLLLVNQ
+99 GATLRLVDP
-108 STRRTLTAK
+108 STSRTLTAI
-117 SSDSGRFSF
+117 STDSGRFTF
-126 LLLPPGSYELQAR
+126 LLLPPGSYELQAS
-139 KTDFETLYLFDL
+139 KVDFETLELFGL
-151 EVYVTETL
+151 QVYVTETL
-159 EVEARMRIATQFQN
+159 EVEARMRLATQIQQ
-173 TEVLSQPLMVQIDN
+173 TQVVSDSLMVQTDT

-199 TGLPLVTRNFAQ
+199 AGLPLVTRNFAQ

-219 AVGVYNAGELGLGGT
+219 GVGVYNAGELGLGGT
-234 ALSQIAASNDG
+234 ALSQIAPSNDG

-292 TGQYD
+292 TAQYD
-297 AGYGRYSGANVS
+297 AGYGRYAGANVS
-309 LVTKMGATTFHGNV
+309 LVTKTGANAFHGNV

-338 RNLAGQPRGVLNEN
+338 RNLAGQPRAVLNEN
-352 QFGFSLGGPVKK
+352 QFGFSLGGPIKK
-364 EKLFFF
+364 EKLLFF

-392 ASVVEPPLTNDRS
+392 ASAVEPPLTNDRS
-405 PAALGRLFAGMAGSL
+405 APALGRLFAGMAGSL
-420 GGVTIKADGSNINPS
+420 GGVAIKADGSNINPS

-456 NDQSKPLVQQGFS
+456 RDQSKPLVQQGFS
-469 VFSNP
+469 VFSDP
-474 CHFSENQFLANLEY
+474 CHFSQNQFLANLEY
-488 LHSTT
+488 LPSATG
-493 SKYDIRFFISPDNQN
+493 KYDIRFFISPDNQN
-508 VTLPGNG
+508 VTFPGNG

-540 TDTFRNGSL
+540 TDTFPNGSL
-549 NEGRFG
+549 NDGRFG
-555 YVRITTNTRAE
+555 YVRTTTNTRAV
-566 SAFNWSGIGVAE
+566 SAFNWSDIGVAE
-578 GEMSHNNELPSLEIQ
+578 GAMSNNNELPSLAIQ

-612 FGNVYSLVHGAHT
+612 FGDVFSLVHAAHT
-625 LRLGGSITRI
+625 LRLGGSLTRV

-642 GLGSFLRFLSWP
+642 GLGSLLRFLSWP

-662 AGNGTR
+662 KDNGTT

-680 LTQREYRAWEGS
+680 LTVREYRACEGS
-692 AFAQDNYRIT
+692 AFVQDNYRVT
-702 SSLTLNAGIR
+702 GALTLNAGIR

-720 DNLGRNASF
+720 DNLGRNATF

-755 TLPAGVARTNNT
+755 TPPAGVARTNNK

-772 EGQNTIVPRI
+772 EGQDTVAPRI
-782 GFAQLIVPGSV
+782 GFAEQIMPRSM
-793 RSVLRGGYGMYYSRP
+793 RSVLRGGYGIYYSRP

-833 ASATFQAP
+833 ANATFQTP

-854 FPAYSPTSAT
+854 FPAYSPTSTT

-871 YFQPAVIQQY
+871 YFRSAIIQQY
-881 SLNLQTEVQEG
+881 SLNLQTEPSEG
-892 WLLEVGYVGT
+892 WLLEAGYVGN
-902 HGLHLVRQRSLNQ
+902 HGSHLVRQRSLNQ
-915 ALFASAENPIRGVST
+915 ALSASAENSIRGVSS
-930 NTVANIASRLPVLG
+930 NTVTNIALRLPVLG
-944 VPPDSGV
+944 IPPDSGV

-1000 GNGLTLGDQNSPIM
+1000 GNGLTLGDQNSPLM

-1026 FVVSGIWGFPTPGK
+1026 FVISGIWEFPSPAR
-1040 AFERRFFGGWGISG
+1040 AFERRFLGGWGVSG
-1054 IATIQSGKATTIA
+1054 IATIQSGKAMTIA
-1067 DTNPNNVFGIIE
+1067 ETNPKNVFGISE
-1079 DKAGL
+1079 DKAGV

-1094 AGGPI
+1094 TNGPI
-1099 TGKLDHYFN
+1099 RNKLDHYFN
-1108 ASCFLTPPVIGAAGI
+1108 ASCFTTPPVIGADGI

-1150 RRLRWLSD
+1150 TPLRRLSD
-1158 GSVQFRTEVY
+1158 SSSVQFRAEMY

-1178 PDNDFASPA
+1178 PDNDFASPT
-1187 FGVISRTSVN
+1187 FGVIRGTSVN
-1197 PRIVQFALKLA
+1197 PRVVQFALKLA